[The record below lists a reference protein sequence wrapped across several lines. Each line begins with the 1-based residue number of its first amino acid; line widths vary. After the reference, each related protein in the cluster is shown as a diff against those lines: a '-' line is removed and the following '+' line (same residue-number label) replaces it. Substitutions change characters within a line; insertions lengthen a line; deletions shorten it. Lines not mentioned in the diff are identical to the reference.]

1 MSLHGKRKG
10 VDLRRL
16 LVRCLSCNQE
26 LQKESF
32 DSHKAR
38 YHNGD
43 DKVKYAFV
51 TDSKQRKL
59 SFTKPKTSL
68 TDDSSLDTG
77 SPSYVTVVGLELESR
92 SASAASGD
100 TLQTGQE
107 SDTDTGLEDSGT
119 LAITN
124 TEAEEAESSEAMKA
138 AEPPAALLESPSP
151 SAAATHP
158 DKPAP
163 LTDNPSLSSSFLEM
177 ERYKKSRVC

>member
-92 SASAASGD
+92 SASAGSGD

-138 AEPPAALLESPSP
+138 AEPPAALLCWNPRPRQQRQHTQINPRLSQTIPVYLPPFWKWKGTKSP
-151 SAAATHP
+151 
-158 DKPAP
+158 
-163 LTDNPSLSSSFLEM
+163 
-177 ERYKKSRVC
+177 